1 MPPYGFTL
9 SLFSIKHSEFSD
21 FVYVTWKLSLF
32 KIKIKVGK
40 FEDT

>member
-1 MPPYGFTL
+1 MPPYGFTW
-9 SLFSIKHSEFSD
+9 LFSSEHSEFSD
-21 FVYVTWKLSLF
+21 FVYAAWKLSLF